1 MRYTVKAIGRSRTGT
16 ASIRSRYGY
25 HYHHNRYWASYPATT
40 SAPSGLRLKP
50 TPKNDLEAGRPCP
63 LTTQLVA

>member
-1 MRYTVKAIGRSRTGT
+1 MRAIDRGRTGA

-25 HYHHNRYWASYPATT
+25 HYHHNRKCWASYPVT
-40 SAPSGLRLKP
+40 SSALTGLSLKP
-50 TPKNDLEAGRPCP
+50 TPKNGLEAGRPCP